1 MEMHAFGFRLWAD
14 DQQSQKLFPISQLDR
29 LRLRTLDPWAVL
41 LLYIAALLWLPRI
54 AVADEARLPP
64 GKQPVE
70 VAAGFFLSN
79 LSGAAERSETFEAD
93 LYLIFRW
100 HDPRLA
106 FDGTEPQRFLEDAAV
121 EQLKAVW
128 WPQIEFINTGQPDIA
143 NRALEIAPDGSVSYI
158 LSVTATFRSDL
169 DLRRFPFDCE
179 TLEVRIQSFIWNR
192 DQMVFV
198 RDPAHIGFN
207 PRSTYEELAVR
218 QVSTE
223 IRQRELSGCWTTAEP
238 YSEFVVLI
246 DVQRRPTFYM
256 WTVFAPVTLIFLIS
270 CTIFAVDI
278 ENFHDRIAISLTALL
293 ACIAM
298 QFTVSF
304 NLPQVSYL
312 TVIGWMFVVT
322 YFCITLGILIS
333 TAQATLLA
341 NQPERA
347 TRLDRLAGLGLPAL
361 YVALIALCIIF

>member
-14 DQQSQKLFPISQLDR
+14 DPQSQKRFPISQLDR
-29 LRLRTLDPWAVL
+29 LRLRALDPWAVL
-41 LLYIAALLWLPRI
+41 LFCVAALLWLPRV

-64 GKQPVE
+64 GKRPVE

-121 EQLKAVW
+121 EQLKAIW

-143 NRALEIAPDGSVSYI
+143 NRALEISPDGSVSYI
-158 LSVTATFRSDL
+158 LAMTATFRSDL
-169 DLRRFPFDCE
+169 DLRRFPFDRE

-198 RDPAHIGFN
+198 RAPAHIGFN

-218 QVSTE
+218 RVSTE
-223 IRQRELSGCWTTAEP
+223 IEQRELPGWTTAERR
-238 YSEFVVLI
+238 L
-246 DVQRRPTFYM
+246 QRRPAWAAGAKDLLRVLLQAM
-256 WTVFAPVTLIFLIS
+256 NDQAERTVEHISGVLERTTDDIAQISTGYSKDGRELGVVDLTEATLNLNS
-270 CTIFAVDI
+270 VRRNSSPAVWNVNSRWAGPPDI
-278 ENFHDRIAISLTALL
+278 LALKSATKQKRNFRSWSTNLSMISLA
-293 ACIAM
+293 
-298 QFTVSF
+298 
-304 NLPQVSYL
+304 
-312 TVIGWMFVVT
+312 
-322 YFCITLGILIS
+322 
-333 TAQATLLA
+333 
-341 NQPERA
+341 
-347 TRLDRLAGLGLPAL
+347 
-361 YVALIALCIIF
+361 